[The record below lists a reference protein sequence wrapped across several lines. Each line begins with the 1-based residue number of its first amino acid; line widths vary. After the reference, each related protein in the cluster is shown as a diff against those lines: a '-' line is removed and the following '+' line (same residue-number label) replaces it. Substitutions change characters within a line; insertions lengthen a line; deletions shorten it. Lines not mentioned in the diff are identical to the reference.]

1 MCGIVGYIGF
11 RQAPDI
17 LIDRLESLSYRG
29 YDSAG
34 IGIFNGGSIDI
45 VKTKGKI
52 SRLRELLKTLKPEGT
67 MGVGHT
73 RWATHGEP
81 NDINAHPHSDCS
93 GDLIVVQNGIVENYR
108 LLKAELEAK
117 GHKFISQTDTEI
129 LSHLVEEYYDGDLM
143 KAVKTA
149 IKRVVGNFAVVFM
162 HKNEERLIAAR
173 FNAPLIVG
181 LAHNENFVASD
192 VPALLKDTNKFYIM
206 HNGDIVAVGKETIEV
221 DTFLDR
227 SKVDFK
233 KRNISII
240 DWTLEDTTKGDYEY
254 YMLKE
259 IHEQPK
265 AIERTIEGHISKGG
279 YVYLDITIPEE
290 SLRQVRTVHLVACG
304 TAYHACL
311 YGKFVLEETLGIPVL
326 TDIASE
332 FRYRNPLLSDK
343 DLAIFV
349 SQSGETAD
357 TLASLDLAH
366 ERGVLTLAI
375 TNVMGSSI
383 TRMAD
388 SVVYTQAGPEIAV
401 ASTKAFTSQQVVFLL
416 LAGYLCDVRRVKKPK
431 ENIRE
436 VMKALK
442 NLPDMMRVVLDG
454 EEACKKVAEEIAQR
468 DDCYY
473 LGRNIDEPLAREG
486 ALKLK
491 EISYIHSEAFPAGEL
506 KHGTI
511 ALIDEGTPVI
521 AIMTQDEILEKSVSN
536 VQEVLA
542 RRGVIYIITRKGV
555 SGLEDFSRCVLYVP
569 NAHRYITPIL
579 SAVPLQLI
587 AYYSALARG
596 YDVDMPRNL
605 AKSVTVE

>member
-17 LIDRLESLSYRG
+17 LVERLECLSYRG

-45 VKTKGKI
+45 VKTAGKI
-52 SRLRELLKTLKPEGT
+52 SRLRELLKKAMPKGT

-81 NDINAHPHSDCS
+81 NDINAHPHADCT

-108 LLKAELEAK
+108 SLKAELEKK

-129 LSHLVEEYYDGDLM
+129 LSHLVEEYYEGDLM
-143 KAVKTA
+143 KAVKIA
-149 IKRVVGNFAVVFM
+149 LKRVIGNFAVVFM
-162 HKNEERLIAAR
+162 HKNEDRLVAAR
-173 FNAPLIVG
+173 LNAPLVIG
-181 LAHNENFVASD
+181 LSHNENFIASD

-206 HNGDIVAVGKETIEV
+206 HNGDIVAVSREAIEV
-221 DTFLDR
+221 DTFFDK

-240 DWTLEDTTKGDYEY
+240 DWTLEDATKGDYEY

-279 YVYLDITIPEE
+279 YVHLDIAIPGEQ
-290 SLRQVRTVHLVACG
+290 LRQIRAVHLVACG

-332 FRYRNPLLSDK
+332 FRYRDPLLSEK
-343 DLAIFV
+343 DLVVFV

-357 TLASLDLAH
+357 TLASLDLAS
-366 ERGVLTLAI
+366 EKGALTLAI

-383 TRMAD
+383 TRRAD
-388 SVVYTQAGPEIAV
+388 SIVYTKAGPEIAV

-416 LAGYLCDVRRVKKPK
+416 LAGYLCEIRRIKKPR

-442 NLPDMMRVVLDG
+442 NLPYLMQTVLEG
-454 EEACKKVAEEIAQR
+454 EEECKKISEEIAGKN
-468 DDCYY
+468 DCYY

-491 EISYIHSEAFPAGEL
+491 EISYIHAEAFPAGEL

-542 RRGVIYIITRKGV
+542 RRGVVYVITKEGV
-555 SGLEDFSRCVLYVP
+555 SGLEDFSRAVLYIP
-569 NAHRYITPIL
+569 RTHRYIAPIL
-579 SAVPLQLI
+579 SAIPLQLI

>member
-11 RQAPDI
+11 QQAPDI
-17 LIDRLESLSYRG
+17 LVERLEGLSYRG

-34 IGIFNGGSIDI
+34 IGIFNGGTIDI
-45 VKTKGKI
+45 VKAAGKI
-52 SRLRELLKTLKPEGT
+52 SHLRKLLKKAKPKGT

-81 NDINAHPHSDCS
+81 NDINAHPHPDCT
-93 GDLIVVQNGIVENYR
+93 GDIIVVQNGIVENYR
-108 LLKAELEAK
+108 SLKAELEAK

-143 KAVKTA
+143 KAVKHA
-149 IKRVVGNFAVVFM
+149 LRRVVGNFAVVFM
-162 HKNEERLIAAR
+162 HKNENRLIAAR
-173 FNAPLIVG
+173 FNAPLVIG
-181 LAHNENFVASD
+181 LAHNENFIASD

-206 HNGDIVAVGKETIEV
+206 HNGDIVAVGRETIEV
-221 DTFLDR
+221 DTFLDK

-240 DWTLEDTTKGDYEY
+240 DWTLEDATKGEYEY

-265 AIERTIEGHISKGG
+265 AIEKTIEGHISKGG
-279 YVYLDITIPEE
+279 HVHIDISIPEE
-290 SLRQVRTVHLVACG
+290 QLRQVRAIHLVACG

-311 YGKFVLEETLGIPVL
+311 YGKYVLEETLGIPVMA
-326 TDIASE
+326 DIASE
-332 FRYRNPLLSDK
+332 FRYRDPILNEK
-343 DLAIFV
+343 DIVVFV

-366 ERGVLTLAI
+366 EKGALTLAI
-375 TNVMGSSI
+375 SNVMGSSI
-383 TRMAD
+383 TRRAD
-388 SVVYTQAGPEIAV
+388 SIVYTKAGPEIAV
-401 ASTKAFTSQQVVFLL
+401 ASTKAFTSQQTVFLL
-416 LAGYLCDVRRVKKPK
+416 LAGYLCDIRRVKKPR
-431 ENIRE
+431 ENIYD

-442 NLPDMMRVVLDG
+442 TLPDLMQTVLKG
-454 EEACKKVAEEIAQR
+454 EGECERIADEIAER

-486 ALKLK
+486 ALKMK
-491 EISYIHSEAFPAGEL
+491 EISYIHAEAFAAGEL

-555 SGLEDFSRCVLYVP
+555 HGLGDFSRGVFYVP
-569 NAHRYITPIL
+569 NTHRYITPIL
-579 SAVPLQLI
+579 SAIPLQLI
-587 AYYSALARG
+587 AYYAALKRG